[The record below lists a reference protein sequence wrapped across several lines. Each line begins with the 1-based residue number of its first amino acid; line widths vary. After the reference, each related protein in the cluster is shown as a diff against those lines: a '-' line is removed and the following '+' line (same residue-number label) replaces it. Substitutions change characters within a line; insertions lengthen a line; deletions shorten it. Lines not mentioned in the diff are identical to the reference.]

1 MSIES
6 KSILDIFARNVKKR
20 NELGISQEK
29 LAELSGL
36 HRTYIGMIER
46 SEKNITLLNIQKIS
60 KALNVEISTLLKE
73 E

>member
-6 KSILDIFARNVKKR
+6 KSILDIFARNVKKRR

-36 HRTYIGMIER
+36 HRTYIGMTILR
-46 SEKNITLLNIQKIS
+46 
-60 KALNVEISTLLKE
+60 
-73 E
+73 